1 MIQTPDSKTAYQ
13 AELFANRLARQYR
26 LLRKWARR
34 SRISCYRLYDRDIP
48 EVPLACDLYT
58 FLPDYVQDKLE
69 AARFLHEESAALSRN
84 DAEAAVFA
92 SEARARTYAHLAL
105 YERPYDKP
113 EEEEAR
119 WLDAMA
125 EAAARTLSIDKSH
138 VLIKTRKKFSGTE
151 SGRSAQY
158 KKNRIAAPVTGLVCE
173 QGQLF
178 SVNLSGYLDTGLFLD
193 HRLLRDAVRSE
204 AAGKSVLNLFC
215 YTGSFSVYAAE
226 GRARRVESVDLS
238 NTYLEWAER
247 NMALNGFSA
256 DNAWVFTRADVV
268 SFLAQKAAEKA
279 DNMTNR
285 YDLIILDPP
294 TFSNS
299 KSSDTVLD
307 INRDWPSLVAR
318 CLALLAPGG
327 TLYFSTNSRRLSFR
341 PELLPDGGAGLLVQ
355 DITARTIPQDFRN
368 ARIHRAW
375 KITLPR

>member
-1 MIQTPDSKTAYQ
+1 M
-13 AELFANRLARQYR
+13 AN
-26 LLRKWARR
+26 
-34 SRISCYRLYDRDIP
+34 SS
-48 EVPLACDLYT
+48 
-58 FLPDYVQDKLE
+58 
-69 AARFLHEESAALSRN
+69 
-84 DAEAAVFA
+84 
-92 SEARARTYAHLAL
+92 
-105 YERPYDKP
+105 
-113 EEEEAR
+113 
-119 WLDAMA
+119 
-125 EAAARTLSIDKSH
+125 
-138 VLIKTRKKFSGTE
+138 
-151 SGRSAQY
+151 
-158 KKNRIAAPVTGLVCE
+158 
-173 QGQLF
+173 
-178 SVNLSGYLDTGLFLD
+178 
-193 HRLLRDAVRSE
+193 
-204 AAGKSVLNLFC
+204 
-215 YTGSFSVYAAE
+215 
-226 GRARRVESVDLS
+226 
-238 NTYLEWAER
+238 
-247 NMALNGFSA
+247 
-256 DNAWVFTRADVV
+256 V